1 MTITPEYKKLKSEL
15 NAGEL
20 PILAYKIL
28 ELLSQAPSGLSRREL
43 VRKVFGGKPIT
54 HLGNDTRDRKIRKG
68 IESLRDKG
76 IPIVSTSGKAGYRLE
91 TDPQG
96 IADML
101 DEMRSRI
108 AHLERKVQAI
118 QHFSTSFTK
127 PAHRDENAW

>member
-1 MTITPEYKKLKSEL
+1 MTTTLEYEKIKSEL

-20 PILAYKIL
+20 PRIANKIL

-68 IESLRDKG
+68 IKSLRDRG
-76 IPIVSTSGKAGYRLE
+76 IPIVSNSGRAGYRLE
-91 TDPQG
+91 TDPER
-96 IADML
+96 IAEML

-108 AHLERKVQAI
+108 AHLEREVQAI
-118 QHFSTSFTK
+118 QRFSTSAAK
-127 PAHRDENAW
+127 LAPRGEDAC